1 MIVITSKKSVRK
13 PADSFVNLSRMDY
26 ELVCNILRLL
36 DETGF
41 DDEELSF
48 LLGKRNKY
56 FFDVIDPREKQKLKT
71 DQSDPLAAIFGRPH
85 RKILPLN
92 VKHREMIQLHHATRT
107 ETEVVSEDEKT
118 KTTIYTYSHIVYPP
132 GGPFGRKIIWEKT
145 EVKGL
150 RYKLN
155 DAVLEFL
162 DGKVTSGYFRK
173 PRLALPLYLAMKKAL
188 PPDSFS
194 VADLERGL
202 ARLLR
207 KGGPLMRTTI
217 DTQYH
222 YHNWHETFLADPSDR
237 PRLVEIWEASV
248 RATHHFL
255 KEEDIQ
261 FFLPMVCDD
270 FIPQLEVYG
279 IRNREDVIM
288 GFIGLTANK
297 VEMLFLHPEYAGC
310 GLGAFLLAKAI
321 KLKGKPLYVE
331 VNEQNPDAIRFYKRT
346 GFRAIG
352 RSELDAS
359 GRPFPIVHMEL
370 PKNGEAAGDDDGEKS
385 E

>member
-1 MIVITSKKSVRK
+1 M
-13 PADSFVNLSRMDY
+13 
-26 ELVCNILRLL
+26 
-36 DETGF
+36 
-41 DDEELSF
+41 
-48 LLGKRNKY
+48 
-56 FFDVIDPREKQKLKT
+56 
-71 DQSDPLAAIFGRPH
+71 
-85 RKILPLN
+85 
-92 VKHREMIQLHHATRT
+92 
-107 ETEVVSEDEKT
+107 
-118 KTTIYTYSHIVYPP
+118 
-132 GGPFGRKIIWEKT
+132 
-145 EVKGL
+145 

-188 PPDSFS
+188 PRDSFS

-279 IRNREDVIM
+279 VRNREDVIM